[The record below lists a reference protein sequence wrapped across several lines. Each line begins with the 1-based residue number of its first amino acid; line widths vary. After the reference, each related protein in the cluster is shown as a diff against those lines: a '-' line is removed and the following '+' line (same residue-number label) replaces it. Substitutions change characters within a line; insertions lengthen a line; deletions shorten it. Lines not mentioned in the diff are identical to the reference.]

1 MIFSDDARIEIMAMA
16 RPARDTWW
24 MGMSF
29 YLSIMSHDRETKNGA
44 VIVNNVTHRSIG
56 EGYLGFPMGC
66 KDHELPSVRP
76 EKYKYTQHA
85 EKNAVLSVREKCS
98 DATLYCTLEP
108 CEGCV
113 GALLNQAMLHGGAAG
128 LSGIKRIVFWESRL
142 SEPASVILACHPEIS
157 VERYDGP
164 PPQDALRLAARYI
177 ELRPQDGLYDR
188 GSVAQDYA
196 VPDEADEVGEG

>member
-1 MIFSDDARIEIMAMA
+1 MTPTSDEARLEIMSME
-16 RPARDTWW
+16 RPSRDAWW
-24 MGMSF
+24 IGMTF

-113 GALLNQAMLHGGAAG
+113 GALLNQAMLHGDEAG
-128 LSGIKRIVFWESRL
+128 ESGIKRIVFWESR
-142 SEPASVILACHPEIS
+142 PHKAAAVMLACHPEIC

-164 PPQDALRLAARYI
+164 PPQDVLRMAARYV
-177 ELRPQDGLYDR
+177 ELRPQAGLYARD
-188 GSVAQDYA
+188 SVAQDYA
-196 VPDEADEVGEG
+196 VPDDADEKE

>member
-1 MIFSDDARIEIMAMA
+1 MTITPDDARLKIMSME
-16 RPARDTWW
+16 RPTRDAWW
-24 MGMSF
+24 IGMTF

-66 KDHELPSVRP
+66 KDREFPSVRP

-85 EKNAVLSVREKCS
+85 EKNAVLSVRERCS

-113 GALLNQAMLHGGAAG
+113 GALLNQAMLHGDKVGE
-128 LSGIKRIVFWESRL
+128 SGIKRIVFWESR
-142 SEPASVILACHPEIS
+142 PHDAAIVMLACHPEIS
-157 VERYDGP
+157 VERYTGP
-164 PPQDALRLAARYI
+164 PPQDVLRMAARYA
-177 ELRPQDGLYDR
+177 ELRPQDGLYAR
-188 GSVAQDYA
+188 TSVAQDYA
-196 VPDEADEVGEG
+196 VSDEQE